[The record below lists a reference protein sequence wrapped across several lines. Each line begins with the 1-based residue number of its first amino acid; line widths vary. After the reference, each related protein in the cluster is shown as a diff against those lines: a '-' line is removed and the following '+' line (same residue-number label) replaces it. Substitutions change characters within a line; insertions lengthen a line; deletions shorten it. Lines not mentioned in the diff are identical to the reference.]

1 MATNTTTTAENY
13 TMKTFYAKQMLPQIH
28 TKWVHGQFGKKYAI
42 PANNGKYIEMRKTNP
57 YTPSTTDL
65 LLTEG
70 VTPAGQTYGQ
80 SRVLALVAQYGDFT
94 TFADMLEL
102 TAYDNVIGETVEN
115 HGQQLGTTI
124 DWVVR
129 DAMLADCSAQ
139 RVGSRSSML
148 AITKTDK
155 LSVDEV
161 RKAVATLDKAK
172 ARPFADGSYVM
183 IVDPDVVYDLQGDD
197 DWKTPNTYSGT
208 KQLYTNELG
217 SLYGVRFVKTTEGKI
232 TEQSVL
238 NAVNAT
244 TSSSADFVL
253 KNAPTAAEIE
263 YLSTPGNKIYIGENL
278 SGATEYT
285 LHATTPLSVSGSV
298 YTVKLTTTPSLTANH
313 IVFSKDAGACDAT
326 TCAAIPVHH
335 SLIFGQEAFGV
346 IDVAGKGGVEIF
358 IEQLG
363 SSGSAD
369 PLHQRSSVGAKVM
382 AFTAKVLNSD
392 WIIDVMSAA
401 TLSNP

>member
-1 MATNTTTTAENY
+1 MATNTTTTAANY
-13 TMKTFYAKQMLPQIH
+13 TMKTFYEKQMLPQIK
-28 TKWVHGQFGKKYAI
+28 TKWVHGQFGKKYSI
-42 PANNGKYIEMRKTNP
+42 PEKNGKIVEMRKTSP

-80 SRVLALVAQYGDFT
+80 SRVLATVAQYGDFT
-94 TFADMLEL
+94 TFSDMLQL

-129 DAMLADCSAQ
+129 DAMLADSSVQ

-148 AITKTDK
+148 TITTSDK
-155 LSVDEV
+155 LTVDEV

-172 ARPFADGSYVM
+172 AKPFADGCYVM
-183 IVDPDVVYDLQGDD
+183 IVDPDVVYDLQGDS
-197 DWKTPNTYSGT
+197 DWQTPNTYSGT

-217 SLYGVRFVKTTEGKI
+217 MLYGVRFVKTTEGKI
-232 TEQSVL
+232 TYQSVL
-238 NAVNAT
+238 NKVNANTT
-244 TSSSADFVL
+244 TSSDFVL
-253 KNAPTAAEIE
+253 KEEPTAEEIA
-263 YLSTPGNKIYIGENL
+263 YLSTPGNKINIT
-278 SGATEYT
+278 ATEYT
-285 LHATTPLSVSGSV
+285 LHATTPLTVAAGV
-298 YTVKLTTTPSLTANH
+298 YTVKLTTTPSLTADA
-313 IVFSKDAGACDAT
+313 IVFSEDAGAVDST
-326 TCAAIPVHH
+326 TKAGTPIHH
-335 SLIFGQEAFGV
+335 SPIFGQDAFGV
-346 IDVAGKGGVEIF
+346 IDIGGKGGVEIF

-363 SSGSAD
+363 SSGSSD